1 MGVRPCRCAF
11 GTAGGRRR
19 ATRPRRARRQ
29 EFSFVRAEVT
39 HKPSA
44 PTPQRSQAMAD
55 IVAEIAEGALGTKA
69 VKNPLD
75 LSEET
80 LNGMVVQEDTDAE
93 VVPDLFEL
101 PRRFLT
107 TGEPDFQPTRLVR
120 FGQISAVV
128 GFVIQCLQALHV
140 VSTGITVHHALGEET
155 DAAPDAAAPAT
166 LKLLETVV
174 RSVAF
179 LFMLPLPVDMVRAI
193 HPTKG
198 HLALLG
204 AGTQKASQKA
214 VSVLRFWRRC
224 AYVVSVVILAFA
236 ASLCVYFPYETYMDW
251 SIDGHNSVQLFW
263 SVCRRTGYAG
273 AVAGVWAG
281 CVFWLLS
288 LKVAAV
294 LAEDGVL
301 EVVRDVTLDSVDSDD
316 EVFYLKVFQPC
327 ILLARKRMPIL
338 SAGWGRGAAFAC
350 LVAWSYSFAK
360 FCRFLNVLHD
370 PDYISEYGQLA
381 PFVRVF
387 IPSLLY
393 AVGPILVIIDLA
405 AVSTLCDRLMNR
417 INLVNAESTSVVQL
431 VEVYRRINPLLKCLK
446 ELNTGQGLGFCVYSI
461 VVDTKTLNKLGLAMF
476 STFATV
482 VPIVLALQPDPQ
494 VASKR
499 EQVGT
504 ECTFTSHQVAVIQ
517 AAIGPNLTC
526 SGNMTVN
533 EILQVGS

>member
-1 MGVRPCRCAF
+1 MLGRPPALGALGGLCVNARPPRTHAPR
-11 GTAGGRRR
+11 TAAR
-19 ATRPRRARRQ
+19 AT
-29 EFSFVRAEVT
+29 T
-39 HKPSA
+39 
-44 PTPQRSQAMAD
+44 MAD
-55 IVAEIAEGALGTKA
+55 MVAEIAEAALGTKG

-80 LNGMVVQEDTDAE
+80 LNDLVVQEDTDTE
-93 VVPDLFEL
+93 VVPDLFGL

-120 FGQISAVV
+120 FGQVSAVV
-128 GFVIQCLQALHV
+128 LFVIQCLQAVHV
-140 VSTGITVHHALGEET
+140 LSTGTTVHHALGEEME
-155 DAAPDAAAPAT
+155 AAADGAAPAT

-179 LFMLPLPVDMVRAI
+179 LFMLPLPIDLVRAI

-204 AGTQKASQKA
+204 AGTQTASQKA
-214 VSVLRFWRRC
+214 VSMLRFWRRC
-224 AYVVSVVILAFA
+224 AYVVAVVILVFA
-236 ASLCVYFPYETYMDW
+236 AFLCIYFPYETYMDW

-263 SVCRRTGYAG
+263 GVCRRTGYAG
-273 AVAGVWAG
+273 AVLGIWAG

-301 EVVRDVTLDSVDSDD
+301 DVVKDVTLDSVDSDD
-316 EVFYLKVFQPC
+316 ETFYLKVFQPC
-327 ILLARKRMPIL
+327 MTLARKRMPIL

-360 FCRFLNVLHD
+360 FCRFLNSLHN

-381 PFVRVF
+381 PFVRNF

-393 AVGPILVIIDLA
+393 AVGPILVITDLA

-417 INLVNAESTSVVQL
+417 INLVNAECTSVAQL
-431 VEVYRRINPLLKCLK
+431 AEVYRRINPLLKCLK

-461 VVDTKTLNKLGLAMF
+461 VVDTKTLNKLGLAMI

-494 VASKR
+494 VVSTS
-499 EQVGT
+499 EHVGA
-504 ECTFTSHQVAVIQ
+504 ECTFTSQQVAVIQ
-517 AAIGPNLTC
+517 AAIGPNFTC
-526 SGNMTVN
+526 SSNMTVN
-533 EILQVGS
+533 ELLQVGS